1 MLHPFTAAM
10 NQDQLRAFLQ
20 STGAISA
27 TQAADIAP
35 AFRPR
40 QLRRHELWLRAGKV
54 SDEYLLLT
62 SGFVRSFAHDPA
74 GDEVT
79 TGFYAG
85 GQVVLEV
92 SSFFMRTPSQENF
105 QALTDCS
112 GWSLTYAQLN
122 GLFHARPE
130 FREFGRGILVRGFAT
145 LKTRMLEMI
154 TTTAAAR
161 YEHLLATH
169 PEIVQ
174 HAPLKDV
181 ASYLGVTDT
190 SLSRLRKAAARKK

>member
-1 MLHPFTAAM
+1 M
-10 NQDQLRAFLQ
+10 NQDILLRFLQ
-20 STGAISA
+20 STGLMDAG
-27 TQAADIAP
+27 QAADIAQ
-35 AFRPR
+35 AFSPR
-40 QLRRHELWLRAGKV
+40 QVHRHELLLRPGLV

-62 SGFVRSFAHDPA
+62 SGFVRAFAHNTS

-79 TGFYAG
+79 TGFFG
-85 GQVVLEV
+85 PGQVVLEV
-92 SSFFMRTPSQENF
+92 SSFFTRTPAQETM
-105 QALTDCS
+105 QALTDGT
-112 GWSLTYAQLN
+112 GWRLTYAQLN

-130 FREFGRGILVRGFAT
+130 FREFGRSVLVRHLAA

-154 TTTAAAR
+154 TTPAAAR

-169 PEIVQ
+169 PDIIR

-190 SLSRLRKAAARKK
+190 SVSRIRRAARQKK

>member
-1 MLHPFTAAM
+1 M
-10 NQDQLRAFLQ
+10 NQDSLRTFLQ
-20 STGAISA
+20 STGSISA
-27 TQAADIAP
+27 AQAADIAQT
-35 AFRPR
+35 FCPR

-62 SGFVRSFAHDPA
+62 SGYVRSFAYDTDGHD
-74 GDEVT
+74 VT
-79 TGFYAG
+79 TGFFAS

-112 GWSLTYAQLN
+112 GWALSYAQLN

-130 FREFGRGILVRGFAT
+130 FREFGRGVLVRGFAA

-154 TTTAAAR
+154 TTPAAAR

-169 PEIVQ
+169 PDIVQ

-190 SLSRLRKAAARKK
+190 SLSRLRKAAAGKK